1 MMVGRAINRLKKN
14 SLFKD
19 SFWALLGSAMGK
31 GLSLLAGIAVA
42 RFLGKE
48 IYGEYGT
55 IRTTLMYIAIV
66 STFGFGYT
74 ATKFVADYISGKPEK
89 LKSLVRTSLK
99 ITLIFSIALAL
110 GLTVFATPISRYIH
124 APQLEPQIRYFSILI
139 VLNALTTTQIAV
151 LSGLKR
157 FRESAQINIY
167 SGIVV
172 FVASIIMTY
181 LWGIGGALGA
191 LFCSFAVQAVLN
203 NQVINKALQTYTDTG
218 RVTRSELSVMLK
230 FSIPIALQESLYTI
244 VHWLSLLLLIHYANY
259 GEVGLSSAAGLWLS
273 VVIFIPAM
281 LKNVMFSYL
290 SSSDNHSILV
300 NKLLLVNF
308 VSSIIPIAVVL
319 AFSGLISSFY
329 GDSFTAL
336 PKVLNVSV
344 FTAVF
349 ICLSEVY
356 CYEFISRGKPWIVFI
371 ARLVRDIFI
380 LVLTY
385 FTLQKVNENQAYWA
399 ALISLVANGMFLIII
414 FFYYRQKKYYA

>member
-1 MMVGRAINRLKKN
+1 MVKAVINRLKKN

-74 ATKFVADYISGKPEK
+74 ATKFVADYILEKPGK
-89 LKSLVRTSLK
+89 LKSLVRASLK
-99 ITLIFSIALAL
+99 ITLIFSIVLAL
-110 GLTVFATPISRYIH
+110 TQTIFAAPIARYVH

-139 VLNALTTTQIAV
+139 VLNALTTTQIAI

-157 FRESAQINIY
+157 FKESAQINVY
-167 SGIVV
+167 SGVVV

-181 LWGIGGALGA
+181 FWGISGALGA
-191 LFCSFAVQAVLN
+191 LFCSFAVQTAMN
-203 NQVINKALQTYTDTG
+203 GKIINKTMQTYTDTD
-218 RVTRSELSVMLK
+218 RVTRRELSVMLK

-244 VHWLSLLLLIHYANY
+244 VHWLSLLLLIRYANY

-290 SSSDNHSILV
+290 SSSANHSALV

-308 VSSIIPIAVVL
+308 VSSIIPVAVVL
-319 AFSGLISSFY
+319 VFSGLISSFY
-329 GDSFTAL
+329 GDSFVAL
-336 PKVLNVSV
+336 PKILNVSV

-356 CYEFISRGKPWIVFI
+356 CYEFISRGKPWIVFA
-371 ARLVRDIFI
+371 ARLFRDTLI
-380 LVLTY
+380 LLIAYVL
-385 FTLQKVNENQAYWA
+385 LQKIHAEQAYLLA
-399 ALISLVANGMFLIII
+399 IVSLGANMIFLAIL
-414 FFYYRQKKYYA
+414 YLAYKRS